1 MIALVRRGYV
11 AAKSAH
17 IATPSETPKSAA
29 RSEPTASHTAW
40 TSPIR
45 VSSVG
50 NAESGTRSDS
60 PVPRL
65 SNRISRENVA
75 SRSKNRAIVGSS
87 QAASTWETQ
96 PGTHTRSRGPS
107 PITWY
112 AIDTPSGVLA

>member
-1 MIALVRRGYV
+1 MDGPGRPAFGQIRRMILVRRGYV
-11 AAKSAH
+11 GASAS
-17 IATPSETPKSAA
+17 PSPDPD
-29 RSEPTASHTAW
+29 R
-40 TSPIR
+40 
-45 VSSVG
+45 
-50 NAESGTRSDS
+50 DS

-87 QAASTWETQ
+87 QAASTWDTQ
-96 PGTHTRSRGPS
+96 PGTQTRSRGPS